1 MLKATSRAKVKT
13 KKHVPGA
20 CSQGR
25 AFLFGF
31 IRRQP
36 YFSSLLPN
44 SFSAAP
50 AAPII
55 PLTVGFFSAPATMF
69 T

>member
-1 MLKATSRAKVKT
+1 MLKATSHAKVET

-25 AFLFGF
+25 VFIFGF

-36 YFSSLLPN
+36 YFSSLPPN

-55 PLTVGFFSAPATMF
+55 PLTVGFFRAPATIF